1 MAKARPRDTEEID
14 TYVGHKL
21 RQVRT
26 SAGMSQTDLAN
37 ELGITFQQIQKYEKG
52 TNRISVSRLY
62 RIAKLLGVSFDYF
75 VDGFEGSS
83 LKSRATPQQQRL
95 EEMLTNK
102 STMKLAMYY
111 QLLDEKLQQNI
122 LSIMKEMAGNP

>member
-1 MAKARPRDTEEID
+1 MAKARPRSPEGID

-62 RIAKLLGVSFDYF
+62 RIAKLLGVSFDFF
-75 VDGFEGSS
+75 VDGFEGNS

-111 QLLDEKLQQNI
+111 QLLDNNLQQNI
-122 LSIMKEMAGNP
+122 LSIMKEMVGDP